1 MSVDLDAVR
10 EGLPKFITEPDSDI
24 YYSDNYVVVDFETTN
39 LDKGT
44 ALNDNNKLVL
54 ACWYSPAKG
63 HRFQWGGEFDQ
74 HALLSDI
81 QGADF
86 IVAHNAKF
94 ELQWLKRC
102 GLALEDTIVW
112 DTMLA
117 DYVKGG
123 NRWQLQHLSLN
134 SCLQRHGL
142 PTKLDTVS
150 RMIKA
155 GICPS
160 VIPRNWLLGYCTQD
174 VSAATGLF
182 QSQLKTCSQIPIV
195 YTRCLAT
202 PVLAELEYNGMQ
214 LDQPAVMEMWEE
226 KEKELASL
234 SLELESFTGGINMN
248 SPKQVTEYLYDGL
261 GFDEVRDHRGNT
273 ICTPSG
279 DRSAASDTIDRL
291 RPKTEQQKEFLNL
304 FKRGKELGNELS
316 KYLRKFRDCCENDD
330 GFLQGQFN
338 QMNTQTHRLS
348 SSGLKYKT
356 QFQNFPR
363 AYKPIFKARKEGWV
377 IGEADGAQL
386 EFRAAAHLGRDET
399 ARDDIISGVD
409 IHAVTAEVIG
419 CSRQDAKAHT
429 FKPLYGGKSGT
440 ASERRY
446 YEFFGEKYT
455 GITTTQQGWIDSVL
469 TNKCL
474 TTEWGMK
481 YYWPSTRMERSGYV
495 VNSTAIC
502 NYPVQAFATAEIIPI
517 TLVFM
522 WHYLKRMDL
531 EMLIVNTVHDSVI
544 CEMPEEE
551 VPIFHAL
558 AERCFLSEVYSY
570 LRNIYYVEMTIP
582 LATGVKVAPRWG
594 VTDDETLYQMEI

>member
-1 MSVDLDAVR
+1 MNVDLDAIR
-10 EGLPKFITEPDSDI
+10 SELPAFITDPNPDI
-24 YYSDNYVVVDFETTN
+24 YRSDNYVVVDFETTN
-39 LDKGT
+39 LDKGS

-54 ACWYSPAKG
+54 ACWYSPRSG
-63 HRFQWGGEFDQ
+63 HRFHWGGEFDQ
-74 HALLSDI
+74 DELLRDI

-102 GLALEDTIVW
+102 GLEIADTIVW

-117 DYVKGG
+117 DYVEGG
-123 NRWQLQHLSLN
+123 NRWQMQHLSLN
-134 SCLQRHGL
+134 SCLQRHKM

-160 VIPRNWLLGYCTQD
+160 VIPRNWLLAYCTQD

-182 QSQLKTCSQIPIV
+182 QSQLTTCTQIPIV
-195 YTRCLAT
+195 YTRCLVT
-202 PVLAELEYNGMQ
+202 PVLADIEFNGMQ
-214 LDQPAVMEMWEE
+214 LDQPAVMGMWEE
-226 KEKELASL
+226 KETELASL
-234 SLELESFTGGINMN
+234 SLALESFTGGINMN
-248 SPKQVTEYLYDGL
+248 SPKQVTEYLYDDL
-261 GFDEVRDHRGNT
+261 GFSEVRDRSGNP
-273 ICTPSG
+273 IHTPKG
-279 DRSAASDTIDRL
+279 GRSASSDTIDCL
-291 RPKTEQQKEFLNL
+291 RPKSDVQVQFLEL
-304 FKRGKELGNELS
+304 FKRGKEVGNELS
-316 KYLRKFRDCCENDD
+316 KYLRKFKDCCEEAG

-338 QMNTQTHRLS
+338 QMNTKTHRLS

-363 AYKPIFKARKEGWV
+363 AYKPIFKARQEGWV

-386 EFRAAAHLGRDET
+386 EFRAAAHLGRDDT
-399 ARDDIISGVD
+399 ARDDIIGGTD
-409 IHAVTAEVIG
+409 IHAVTSEIIG
-419 CSRQDAKAHT
+419 CSRQAAKAHT

-440 ASERRY
+440 AEERKY
-446 YEFFGEKYT
+446 YEFFGKKYA
-455 GITTTQQGWIDSVL
+455 GITATQGGWIDSVL
-469 TNKCL
+469 TNKYL

-517 TLVFM
+517 TLVYM
-522 WHYLKRMDL
+522 WHYLKRMDA

-558 AERCFLSEVYSY
+558 AERCFLQEVYTY
-570 LRNIYYVEMTIP
+570 LRNIYYVEMTVP

-594 VTDDETLYQMEI
+594 VTDEETLYQMEI